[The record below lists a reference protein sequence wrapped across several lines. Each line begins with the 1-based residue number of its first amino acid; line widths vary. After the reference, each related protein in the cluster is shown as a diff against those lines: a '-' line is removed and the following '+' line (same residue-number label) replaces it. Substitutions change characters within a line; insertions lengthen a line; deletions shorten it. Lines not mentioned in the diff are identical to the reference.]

1 MFWEKNTEHP
11 FICAEGENINMFR
24 IFCFE
29 FIGKCSLQTKKRILF
44 PLQHQLWTITK
55 SLSCYQT
62 TEYSNCTWTSRSGCV
77 RVKSSCV
84 CMCEPSWMHHDAAG
98 LEGLHEQSQVSG
110 LGLGHH
116 PTGRTWQLGIPTL
129 PKPCQRKLLLLLLSR
144 ATAERAA
151 EFGSKVDHVALG
163 PLSAPSWAPL

>member
-1 MFWEKNTEHP
+1 MFWEKKHRTSFHLCWRREHKYVQ
-11 FICAEGENINMFR
+11 NI
-24 IFCFE
+24 CFE
-29 FIGKCSLQTKKRILF
+29 FIGKCSLKTKKRILF

-55 SLSCYQT
+55 SLSCYQM

-77 RVKSSCV
+77 CVKSSCV
-84 CMCEPSWMHHDAAG
+84 CMCEPSWMHRDAAG

-129 PKPCQRKLLLLLLSR
+129 PKPCQHKLLLLLLSR